1 MATRIAKGPVG
12 KPMSLLD
19 SIASPA
25 DLRKLPVAALPQV
38 AQELREFLVETVSK
52 TGGHLAPS
60 LGVVEL
66 TLALHYAYDTPV
78 DRIVWDVGHQAYGHK
93 ILTGRRDRFGTL
105 RQLGGISGFP
115 RRDESPYDAF
125 GTAHGSTSISA
136 ALGMAAARDLNGEN
150 YKVVAVIG
158 DGALTG
164 GLAYEG
170 LNNAGDLE
178 KDLLVILNDND
189 YSISPNVG
197 GISRYLTR
205 ITSGPVYRQ
214 VEADVWDL
222 LGQVPV
228 VGGKARRAAK
238 RLKEGLKTLVVPNLF
253 FEELGFK
260 YFGPVD
266 GHDVKELVKLLGELK
281 EIKGPVFLHL
291 RTIKGKGYAPA
302 ELDACKFHGLGKFDK
317 VTGSTETSTKS
328 TYTQVFA
335 QAVIDEAA
343 RDPRVVAITAAM
355 PDNTGLSAFQEKYP
369 ERFFD
374 VGMAEQHAVTFAAG
388 LATAGAVPVA
398 AIYSTFLQRAYDQ
411 IVHDVMLQKLHVVL
425 AVDRAGLVGEDGSS
439 HHGVFDIA
447 YLRSLPGLV
456 LMAPRDENEL
466 RSMLRTAVAY
476 EGGPIAVR
484 YPRAPVEGVAPEP
497 ARLLEIGKGQVL
509 KEGADVALVAL
520 GTMVLPAVAAAER
533 LAKEGI
539 RATVFDARFVQP
551 IDAEALRQ
559 LAAKTG
565 RIVTIEEAVLAGGFG
580 SAVLESL
587 TRDGLTPPV
596 LRLGVPDTLVPPGTR
611 SQLLE
616 QLGLTPEGIARA
628 VSAWIADTAPVVP

>member
-1 MATRIAKGPVG
+1 MK
-12 KPMSLLD
+12 LLSAID
-19 SIASPA
+19 SPA
-25 DLRKLPVAALPQV
+25 DLRKLPLDVLPNVAA
-38 AQELREFLVETVSK
+38 EMREFLVENVSR

-66 TLALHYAYDTPV
+66 TLALHYAFDTPR

-115 RRDESPYDAF
+115 RRDESPFDTF

-136 ALGMAAARDLNGEN
+136 ALGMAAARDLVGDD

-170 LNNAGDLE
+170 LNNAGDL
-178 KDLLVILNDND
+178 KKNLLVILNDND
-189 YSISPNVG
+189 FSISPNVG

-205 ITSGPVYRQ
+205 ITSGPIYRQ
-214 VEADVWDL
+214 IEADVWDL
-222 LGQVPV
+222 LGHVPL
-228 VGGKARRAAK
+228 GGKARRAARK
-238 RLKEGLKTLVVPNLF
+238 LKEGLKTLVVPNLF

-266 GHDVKELVKLLGELK
+266 GHDVKELVRLLGELK
-281 EIKGPVFLHL
+281 HIEGPVFLHV
-291 RTIKGKGYAPA
+291 RTVKGKGYAHA
-302 ELDACKFHGLGKFDK
+302 ERDASKFHGLGKFDK
-317 VTGSTETSTKS
+317 VTGQAEASTKS

-335 QAVIDEAA
+335 QAMIDEAE

-355 PDNTGLSAFQEKYP
+355 PDNTGLSSFAERFP
-369 ERFFD
+369 TRFFD
-374 VGMAEQHAVTFAAG
+374 VGMAEQHAVCFAAG

-425 AVDRAGLVGEDGSS
+425 AVDRAGLVGEDGAS

-447 YLRSLPGLV
+447 YLRSLPDLV

-466 RSMLRTAVAY
+466 ASMMRTAVAF

-484 YPRAPVEGVAPEP
+484 YPRAPVEGVAREP
-497 ARLLEIGKGQVL
+497 ARLLPIGKGQEL
-509 KEGADVALVAL
+509 KAGDDVALVAL
-520 GTMVLPAVAAAER
+520 GTMVMPALAAAER
-533 LAKEGI
+533 LAREGV

-551 IDAEALRQ
+551 LDLEV
-559 LAAKTG
+559 LAAYARKPG
-565 RIVTIEEAVLAGGFG
+565 RIVTVEEAMLAGGFG
-580 SAVLESL
+580 SAVRE
-587 TRDGLTPPV
+587 GLAKEGLFPPI
-596 LRLGVPDTLVPPGTR
+596 LSLGVPDTLVPHGTR
-611 SQLLE
+611 AQLLARI
-616 QLGLTPEGIARA
+616 GLTPEGIAERTL
-628 VSAWIADTAPVVP
+628 AWLAKTEPALP

>member
-1 MATRIAKGPVG
+1 VK
-12 KPMSLLD
+12 LLSAID
-19 SIASPA
+19 SPA
-25 DLRKLPVAALPQV
+25 DLRKLPLEVLPTVAA
-38 AQELREFLVETVSK
+38 EMREFLVESVSA

-66 TLALHYAYDTPV
+66 TLALHYAFDTPR

-115 RRDESPYDAF
+115 RRDESPYDTF

-136 ALGMAAARDLNGEN
+136 ALGMAAARDLVGDD
-150 YKVVAVIG
+150 YKIVAVIG

-170 LNNAGDLE
+170 LNNAGDLK

-189 YSISPNVG
+189 FSISPNVG

-205 ITSGPVYRQ
+205 ITSAPVYRQ
-214 VEADVWDL
+214 IEADVWDL
-222 LGQVPV
+222 LGHVPL
-228 VGGKARRAAK
+228 GGKARRAAK
-238 RLKEGLKTLVVPNLF
+238 KLKEGLKTLVVPNLF

-266 GHDVKELVKLLGELK
+266 GHDVKELVRLLGELQA
-281 EIKGPVFLHL
+281 IKGPVFLHV
-291 RTIKGKGYAPA
+291 RTVKGKGYAPA
-302 ELDACKFHGLGKFDK
+302 ERDAPKYHGLGKFDK
-317 VTGSTETSTKS
+317 VTGKAETSTRS

-335 QAVIDEAA
+335 QAMLDEAE

-355 PDNTGLSAFQEKYP
+355 PDNTGLTEFAARFP
-369 ERFFD
+369 TRFFD
-374 VGMAEQHAVTFAAG
+374 VGMAEQHAVCFAAG
-388 LATAGAVPVA
+388 LATAGAIPVA

-425 AVDRAGLVGEDGSS
+425 AVDRAGLVGEDGAS

-447 YLRSLPGLV
+447 YLRSLPDMV

-466 RSMLRTAVAY
+466 ASMLRTAIAY

-484 YPRAPVEGVAPEP
+484 YPRAPV
-497 ARLLEIGKGQVL
+497 
-509 KEGADVALVAL
+509 
-520 GTMVLPAVAAAER
+520 AAAER
-533 LAKEGI
+533 LAREGV

-551 IDAEALRQ
+551 IDLEALRA
-559 LAAKTG
+559 LAARPG
-565 RIVTIEEAVLAGGFG
+565 RIVTIEEAMLAGGFG
-580 SAVLESL
+580 SAVREALAKV
-587 TRDGLTPPV
+587 GLQPPI
-596 LRLGVPDTLVPPGTR
+596 LSLGVPDQLVPHGTR
-611 SQLLE
+611 AQLLA
-616 QLGLTPEGIARA
+616 QIGLTPAGIAERTL
-628 VSAWIADTAPVVP
+628 AWLATTEPALP

>member
-1 MATRIAKGPVG
+1 VK
-12 KPMSLLD
+12 LLSAID
-19 SIASPA
+19 SPA
-25 DLRKLPVAALPQV
+25 DLRKLPLDVLPNVAA
-38 AQELREFLVETVSK
+38 EMREFLVESVSR

-66 TLALHYAYDTPV
+66 TLALHYAFDTPH

-93 ILTGRRDRFGTL
+93 LLTGRRERFGTL

-115 RRDESPYDAF
+115 RRDESPYDTF

-136 ALGMAAARDLNGEN
+136 ALGMAAARDLVGEH

-170 LNNAGDLE
+170 LNNAGELK

-189 YSISPNVG
+189 FSISPNVG

-205 ITSGPVYRQ
+205 ITSAPVYRQ
-214 VEADVWDL
+214 IEADVWDL
-222 LGQVPV
+222 LGHVPL
-228 VGGKARRAAK
+228 GGKARRAARK
-238 RLKEGLKTLVVPNLF
+238 LKEGLKTLVVPNLF

-266 GHDVKELVKLLGELK
+266 GHDVKELVRLLNELK
-281 EIKGPVFLHL
+281 DIKGPVFLHV
-291 RTIKGKGYAPA
+291 RTVKGKGYAPA
-302 ELDACKFHGLGKFDK
+302 ERDACKFHGLGKFDK
-317 VTGSTETSTKS
+317 VTGQAETSTKS

-335 QAVIDEAA
+335 QAMIDEAE

-355 PDNTGLSAFQEKYP
+355 PDNTGLSAFAERFP
-369 ERFFD
+369 TRFFD
-374 VGMAEQHAVTFAAG
+374 VGMAEQHAVCFAAG

-398 AIYSTFLQRAYDQ
+398 AIYATFLQRAYDQ

-425 AVDRAGLVGEDGSS
+425 AVDRAGLVGEDGAS

-447 YLRSLPGLV
+447 YLRTLPDMV

-466 RSMLRTAVAY
+466 AHMMRTAVAY

-484 YPRAPVEGVAPEP
+484 YPRAPVEGVAREP
-497 ARLLEIGKGQVL
+497 ARLLPLGKGQVL

-520 GTMVLPAVAAAER
+520 GTMVLPAMAAAER
-533 LAKEGI
+533 LAKEGVQ
-539 RATVFDARFVQP
+539 ATVFDARFVQP
-551 IDAEALRQ
+551 IDLEALR
-559 LAAKTG
+559 AFARAPG
-565 RIVTIEEAVLAGGFG
+565 RIVTVEEAMVAGGFG
-580 SAVLESL
+580 SAVREALARE
-587 TRDGLTPPV
+587 GLFPPI
-596 LRLGVPDTLVPPGTR
+596 LALGVPDTLVPHGTR
-611 SQLLE
+611 AQLLA
-616 QLGLTPEGIARA
+616 QIGLTPEGIAQRTL
-628 VSAWIADTAPVVP
+628 AWLATTEPALP

>member
-1 MATRIAKGPVG
+1 MATRRPARTN
-12 KPMSLLD
+12 LLE

-25 DLRKLPVAALPQV
+25 DLRKLPVTDLPQV
-38 AQELREFLVETVSK
+38 AQELRDLLVETVSK

-66 TLALHYAYDTPV
+66 TLALHYVFATPR

-93 ILTGRRDRFGTL
+93 LLTGRRERFGTL

-136 ALGMAAARDLNGEN
+136 AVGMAAARDLVGDD
-150 YKVVAVIG
+150 YHVVAVIG

-170 LNNAGDLE
+170 LNNAGDLA
-178 KDLLVILNDND
+178 KNLLVILNDND
-189 YSISPNVG
+189 FSISPNVG

-205 ITSGPVYRQ
+205 ITSGPLYRQ

-222 LGQVPV
+222 LGHVPG
-228 VGGKARRAAK
+228 VGVKARQAAK

-260 YFGPVD
+260 YYGPVD
-266 GHDVKELVKLLGELK
+266 GHDVKELVTLLTTLK

-291 RTIKGKGYAPA
+291 RTVKGKGYAPA
-302 ELDACKFHGLGKFDK
+302 EQDACKFHGLGKFDK
-317 VTGSTETSTKS
+317 VTGTAEASTRS

-335 QAVIDEAA
+335 QAAIDEAE

-355 PDNTGLSAFQEKYP
+355 PDNTGLTAFQAKYP
-369 ERFFD
+369 DRFFD

-388 LATAGAVPVA
+388 LATAGAVPIA

-497 ARLLEIGKGQVL
+497 ARLLEIGKGQL
-509 KEGADVALVAL
+509 LREGADVALVAL

-533 LAKEGI
+533 MAKEGI
-539 RATVFDARFVQP
+539 RASVFDARFVQP
-551 IDAEALRQ
+551 LDAEAI
-559 LAAKTG
+559 LAIAQKVG
-565 RIVTIEEAVLAGGFG
+565 RVVTIEEAVLAGGFG
-580 SAVLESL
+580 SAVLEAL
-587 TRDGLTPPV
+587 GDGGVTVPV
-596 LRLGVPDTLVPPGTR
+596 LRLGVPDTLVPHGTR
-611 SQLLE
+611 GQLLE
-616 QLGLTPEGIARA
+616 QLGLTPEGIARS
-628 VSAWIADTAPVVP
+628 VSAWIADTAPVIP

>member
-1 MATRIAKGPVG
+1 
-12 KPMSLLD
+12 MSSLD
-19 SIASPA
+19 AIQSPA
-25 DLRKLPVAALPQV
+25 DLRKLPVDALPGV
-38 AQELREFLVETVSK
+38 AREMREFLVETVSK

-66 TLALHYAYDTPV
+66 TLALHYVFDTPT

-136 ALGMAAARDLNGEN
+136 ALGMAAARDLVGDAYN
-150 YKVVAVIG
+150 VVAVIG

-170 LNNAGDLE
+170 LNNAGDL
-178 KDLLVILNDND
+178 KKNLLVILNDND
-189 YSISPNVG
+189 FSISPNVG

-205 ITSGPVYRQ
+205 ITSAPVYRQ
-214 VEADVWDL
+214 IEADVWDL
-222 LGQVPV
+222 LGHVPL
-228 VGGKARRAAK
+228 VGVKARKVTK
-238 RLKEGLKTLVVPNLF
+238 RVKESLKTLVVPNLF

-266 GHDVKELVKLLGELK
+266 GHDVKELVRLLGELK
-281 EIKGPVFLHL
+281 GIKGPVFLHV
-291 RTIKGKGYAPA
+291 RTVKGKGYPHAEQNAP
-302 ELDACKFHGLGKFDK
+302 KFHGLGKFDK
-317 VTGSTETSTKS
+317 VTGSTEASTRA

-335 QAVIDEAA
+335 QSVIDEAE

-355 PDNTGLSAFQEKYP
+355 PENTGLSAFQERFP

-374 VGMAEQHAVTFAAG
+374 VGMAEQHAVCFAAG

-425 AVDRAGLVGEDGSS
+425 AVDRAGLVGEDGAS

-447 YLRSLPGLV
+447 YLRSLPDMV
-456 LMAPRDENEL
+456 LMSPRDENEL
-466 RSMLRTAVAY
+466 RSMMRTAVAF

-509 KEGADVALVAL
+509 REGEDVVLVAL
-520 GTMVLPAVAAAER
+520 GTMVMPALAAAER

-539 RATVFDARFVQP
+539 HATVFDARFVQP

-559 LAAKTG
+559 FATRIG

-587 TRDGLTPPV
+587 AKHNLSPPV
-596 LRLGVPDTLVPPGTR
+596 LRLGVPDRLVPHGTR
-611 SQLLE
+611 AQLLD
-616 QLGLTPEGIARA
+616 QLGLTPEGITRS
-628 VSAWIADTAPVVP
+628 VQAWTSDTAPVLP

>member
-1 MATRIAKGPVG
+1 VT
-12 KPMSLLD
+12 LLKA
-19 SIASPA
+19 IESPA
-25 DLRKLPVAALPQV
+25 DLRKLPLETLPLV
-38 AQELREFLVETVSK
+38 AQEMRDFLVEHVSR

-66 TLALHYAYDTPV
+66 TLALHYAFDTPA

-93 ILTGRRDRFGTL
+93 ILTGRRDRFDSL

-115 RRDESPYDAF
+115 RRDESEYDTF

-136 ALGMAAARDLNGEN
+136 ALGMAAARDLVGDH

-170 LNNAGDLE
+170 LNNAGDLK

-189 YSISPNVG
+189 FSISPNVG

-205 ITSGPVYRQ
+205 ITSAPVYRQ
-214 VEADVWDL
+214 IEADVWDL

-228 VGGKARRAAK
+228 VGGKARRAAR

-266 GHDVKELVKLLGELK
+266 GHDVKELARLLGELK
-281 EIKGPVFLHL
+281 AIKGPVFLHV
-291 RTIKGKGYAPA
+291 RTVKGKGYAPA
-302 ELDACKFHGLGKFDK
+302 EQDAPKFHGLGKFDK
-317 VTGSTETSTKS
+317 VTGKAESSTRS

-335 QAVIDEAA
+335 QSMIDEAE

-355 PDNTGLSAFQEKYP
+355 PDNTGLSAFAQKFP
-369 ERFFD
+369 DRFFD
-374 VGMAEQHAVTFAAG
+374 VGMAEQHAVCFAAG
-388 LATAGAVPVA
+388 LATAGAIPVA

-425 AVDRAGLVGEDGSS
+425 AVDRAGLVGEDGAS

-447 YLRSLPGLV
+447 YLRSLPDMV

-466 RSMLRTAVAY
+466 ASMMRTAIVY
-476 EGGPIAVR
+476 DGGPVAVR
-484 YPRAPVEGVAPEP
+484 YPRAPVEGVAREA
-497 ARLLEIGKGQVL
+497 ARVLPIGKGQVL
-509 KEGADVALVAL
+509 KEGGDVALVAL
-520 GTMVLPAVAAAER
+520 GTMVMPALAAAEQ
-533 LAKEGI
+533 LAREGV

-551 IDAEALRQ
+551 IDIAALTAFAR
-559 LAAKTG
+559 APG
-565 RIVTIEEAVLAGGFG
+565 RIVTVEEAMLAGGFG
-580 SAVLESL
+580 SAVREALARE
-587 TRDGLTPPV
+587 GLYPPI
-596 LRLGVPDTLVPPGTR
+596 LALGVPDTLVPHGTR
-611 SQLLE
+611 AQLLAKI
-616 QLGLTPEGIARA
+616 GLTPEGIAERTL
-628 VSAWIADTAPVVP
+628 AWLSTTEPALP

>member
-1 MATRIAKGPVG
+1 MK
-12 KPMSLLD
+12 LL
-19 SIASPA
+19 SAIESPA
-25 DLRKLPVAALPQV
+25 DLRQLPLETLPLV
-38 AQELREFLVETVSK
+38 AQELRDFLVESVSA

-66 TLALHYAYDTPV
+66 TLALHYAFDTPR

-93 ILTGRRDRFGTL
+93 ILTGRRDRFDTL

-115 RRDESPYDAF
+115 RRDESAYDTF

-136 ALGMAAARDLNGEN
+136 ALGMAAARDLVGDT

-170 LNNAGDLE
+170 LNNAGDLK

-189 YSISPNVG
+189 FSISPNVG

-205 ITSGPVYRQ
+205 ITSAPVYRQ
-214 VEADVWDL
+214 IEADVWDL

-228 VGGKARRAAK
+228 VGGRARRAAR

-266 GHDVKELVKLLGELK
+266 GHDVRELVRLLGELK
-281 EIKGPVFLHL
+281 SIKGPVFLHV
-291 RTIKGKGYAPA
+291 RTVKGKGYAPA
-302 ELDACKFHGLGKFDK
+302 ERDAAKFHGLGKFDK
-317 VTGSTETSTKS
+317 VTGKAESSTKS

-335 QAVIDEAA
+335 QSMIDEAE

-355 PDNTGLSAFQEKYP
+355 PDNTGLSAFAQQFP
-369 ERFFD
+369 DRFFD
-374 VGMAEQHAVTFAAG
+374 VGMAEQHAVCFAAG
-388 LATAGAVPVA
+388 LATAGAIPVA

-425 AVDRAGLVGEDGSS
+425 AVDRAGLVGEDGAS

-447 YLRSLPGLV
+447 YLRSLPDMV

-466 RSMLRTAVAY
+466 ASMMRTAIVY
-476 EGGPIAVR
+476 EGGPVAVR
-484 YPRAPVEGVAPEP
+484 YPRAPVEGVAREP
-497 ARLLEIGKGQVL
+497 ARILPIGKGQML
-509 KEGADVALVAL
+509 REGADVALVAL
-520 GTMVLPAVAAAER
+520 GTMVMPALAAAER
-533 LAKEGI
+533 LAKEGV

-551 IDAEALRQ
+551 LD
-559 LAAKTG
+559 LAALKAFAQAPG
-565 RIVTIEEAVLAGGFG
+565 RIVTIEEAMLAGGFG
-580 SAVLESL
+580 SAVRE
-587 TRDGLTPPV
+587 GLAKEGLYPPI
-596 LRLGVPDTLVPPGTR
+596 LALGVPDTLVPHGTR
-611 SQLLE
+611 AQLLARI
-616 QLGLTPEGIARA
+616 GLTPEGIAERTL
-628 VSAWIADTAPVVP
+628 AWLSTTEPALP

>member
-1 MATRIAKGPVG
+1 VT
-12 KPMSLLD
+12 LLKA
-19 SIASPA
+19 IESPA
-25 DLRKLPVAALPQV
+25 DLRKLPLETLPLV
-38 AQELREFLVETVSK
+38 AQEMRDFLVEHVSR

-66 TLALHYAYDTPV
+66 TLALHYAFDTPA

-93 ILTGRRDRFGTL
+93 ILTGRRDRFDSL

-115 RRDESPYDAF
+115 RRDESEYDTF

-136 ALGMAAARDLNGEN
+136 ALGMAAARDLVGDH

-170 LNNAGDLE
+170 LNNAGDLK

-189 YSISPNVG
+189 FSISPNVG

-205 ITSGPVYRQ
+205 ITSAPVYRQ
-214 VEADVWDL
+214 IEADVWDL

-228 VGGKARRAAK
+228 VGGKARRAAR

-266 GHDVKELVKLLGELK
+266 GHDVKELARLLGELK
-281 EIKGPVFLHL
+281 AIKGPVFLHV
-291 RTIKGKGYAPA
+291 RTVKGKGYAPA
-302 ELDACKFHGLGKFDK
+302 EQDAPKFHGLGKFDK
-317 VTGSTETSTKS
+317 VTGKAESSTRS

-335 QAVIDEAA
+335 QSMIDEAE

-355 PDNTGLSAFQEKYP
+355 PDNTGLSAFAQKFP
-369 ERFFD
+369 DRFFD
-374 VGMAEQHAVTFAAG
+374 VGMAEQHAVCFAAG
-388 LATAGAVPVA
+388 LATAGAIPVA

-425 AVDRAGLVGEDGSS
+425 AVDRAGLVGEDGAS

-447 YLRSLPGLV
+447 YLRSLPDMV

-466 RSMLRTAVAY
+466 ASMMRTAIVY
-476 EGGPIAVR
+476 DGGPVAVR
-484 YPRAPVEGVAPEP
+484 YPRAPVEGVAREA
-497 ARLLEIGKGQVL
+497 ARVLPIGKGQVL
-509 KEGADVALVAL
+509 KEGGDVALVAL
-520 GTMVLPAVAAAER
+520 GTMVMPALAAAEQ
-533 LAKEGI
+533 LAREGV

-551 IDAEALRQ
+551 IDIAALTAIAR
-559 LAAKTG
+559 APG
-565 RIVTIEEAVLAGGFG
+565 RIVTVEEAMLAGGFG
-580 SAVLESL
+580 SAVREALARE
-587 TRDGLTPPV
+587 GLYPPI
-596 LRLGVPDTLVPPGTR
+596 LALGVPDTLVPHGTR
-611 SQLLE
+611 AQLLAKI
-616 QLGLTPEGIARA
+616 GLTPEGIAERTL
-628 VSAWIADTAPVVP
+628 AWLSTTEPALP